1 MKLIGRRFRANDEQ
15 QRGSGFPV
23 SPTIMKTGP
32 DPDLSQQMKLYCC
45 FSSFLVVLYCI
56 GYSISTTMNLM
67 LAYFTVAL
75 SFVGG
80 IKKVTATYS
89 IVKSTTY
96 PNDPYTGTCVDDN
109 LQGYP
114 AHQIELKD
122 WSPLDNHFTL
132 CKDYCNQHLLPGY
145 VGLSYFE
152 LNNKLFCWCLFDSA
166 VGLPDVTYNPPST
179 KNSPATGT
187 GPVKYAEGNGV
198 FNHE

>member
-1 MKLIGRRFRANDEQ
+1 MFEQ
-15 QRGSGFPV
+15 
-23 SPTIMKTGP
+23 
-32 DPDLSQQMKLYCC
+32 
-45 FSSFLVVLYCI
+45 
-56 GYSISTTMNLM
+56 
-67 LAYFTVAL
+67 
-75 SFVGG
+75 
-80 IKKVTATYS
+80 VTATYS

-198 FNHE
+198 FNHEVCWAFTFTPTYSPTASLVPTDSPTTTPKPTILTPAPYPDSGYGIKDFTRVGNTNDGYCVDGAGEEFTK